1 MGWSDLL
8 GGMYASRSEKGDE
21 VLQRRMKDMFAA
33 YWYDE
38 KSIPVRHEMTN
49 VRGIFSG
56 EL

>member
-1 MGWSDLL
+1 LGWSDLL